1 MTVAARWRGLILP
14 GVLTLLVLAV
24 LLSLSA
30 WQFSRMGWK
39 EALLARI
46 EARIDAA
53 PVPVPPEADWPAWRA
68 DEDEYRRVMVEGRF
82 LHDREVLVHGNTPRD
97 ERGRVFAGYYV
108 LTPLARPDGSIVV
121 VNRGFVPLEN
131 RDPATR
137 APGQVEGEVVVS
149 GVMRAPQERGWFLPA
164 DDPAKG
170 EWFTRDP
177 AAIAAAFGL
186 TRVAP
191 FMVEAD
197 GASNPGGLP
206 RGGLTRV
213 SFPNN
218 HLEYALTWLGLAIG
232 LLGVFAAF
240 ATRRLKGAA

>member
-1 MTVAARWRGLILP
+1 MAARWRGLILP
-14 GVLTLLVLAV
+14 GVLTLLALAV

-30 WQFSRMGWK
+30 WQFSRKEWK

-46 EARIDAA
+46 EARIDAE
-53 PVPVPPEADWPAWRA
+53 PVPLPPEADWPAWRA
-68 DEDEYRRVMVEGRF
+68 ENDEYRPVVVQGRF

-97 ERGRVFAGYYV
+97 EHGRVGAGYYV
-108 LTPLARPDGSIVV
+108 LTPLVRPDGSIVI
-121 VNRGFVPLEN
+121 VNRGFVPLAN

-137 APGQVEGEVVVS
+137 AAGQVEGEVVVR
-149 GVMRAPQERGWFLPA
+149 GVMREPQERGWFVPA
-164 DDPAKG
+164 DDPARG

-186 TRVAP
+186 SRVAP
-191 FMVEAD
+191 FIVEAD
-197 GASNPGGLP
+197 GTPNPGGLP
-206 RGGLTRV
+206 LGGLTRV

-232 LLGVFAAF
+232 LVGVFVAF
-240 ATRRLKGAA
+240 AIRRLKGKT